1 LPAAIQTPAE
11 RSGMTLRQFSRWM
24 DQHSGADV
32 ARHVAS
38 ALEAARPEVD
48 AAKAA
53 GAGSAAV
60 LALMQQL
67 CVMR

>member
-1 LPAAIQTPAE
+1 
-11 RSGMTLRQFSRWM
+11 MTLRQFSRWM